1 MFLAALSLCCC
12 WRVLPRCGEWGLLF
26 VNSNAWASHCRA
38 FSFAEPRPW
47 VTGLQWLQHVGS
59 VFVALRLSCSV
70 ACEILDQ
77 GSNPGPL
84 HRPAASHALCH
95 QGSLIPVLPMRKLRL
110 RRLGYLFTNAEQGS
124 YEARFSCV
132 C

>member
-1 MFLAALSLCCC
+1 MFLAALGLCCC
-12 WRVLPRCGEWGLLF
+12 WCILPRCGEWGLLF
-26 VNSNAWASHCRA
+26 VNSSAWASHCRA

-59 VFVALRLSCSV
+59 VVVALRLSCSV
-70 ACEILDQ
+70 AGGILLDQ

-84 HRPAASHALCH
+84 RRPAASHALCH
-95 QGSLIPVLPMRKLRL
+95 QGSL
-110 RRLGYLFTNAEQGS
+110 RLGYLITNAEQGS